1 MTRLV
6 RWFLQ
11 GLIYFV
17 PIALTVF
24 VMVACFRAVDGALGE
39 LIGIDVPGAGIL
51 VMVVVVTVL
60 GFLLS
65 NYLSRRVL
73 SVVEVAL
80 DRLPLV
86 KLLHSSVK
94 DLLGAV
100 VGEDR
105 KFDTPVAVELMPGSG
120 VRAFGF
126 VTRDSLDGAGLPDGL
141 VAVYLPQSYNFAG
154 QLLAVPRARVQ
165 PVTAEASEIM
175 AFIVS
180 GGVTGRWLEA
190 TPRARPLR

>member
-1 MTRLV
+1 MKRLV

-24 VMVACFRAVDGALGE
+24 VLVTCFRAIDGGLRG
-39 LIGIDVPGAGIL
+39 LVGIEVPGAGVLIL
-51 VMVVVVTVL
+51 VLLVTVL
-60 GFLLS
+60 GFLMS

-73 SVVEVAL
+73 STVEVVL
-80 DRLPLV
+80 DRVPLV

-105 KFDTPVAVELMPGSG
+105 KFDAPVAVEIMPGSG
-120 VRAFGF
+120 VRVFGF
-126 VTRDSLDGAGLPDGL
+126 VTRDSLAALGLPDDV

-165 PVTAEASEIM
+165 PVSGESSEIM

-180 GGVTGRWLEA
+180 GGVTGRGLA
-190 TPRARPLR
+190 

>member
-1 MTRLV
+1 MKRLI

-24 VMVACFRAVDGALGE
+24 VLVTCFRAIDGALGR
-39 LIGIDVPGAGIL
+39 LIGIEVPGAGIL
-51 VMVVVVTVL
+51 ILVVLVTVL

-73 SVVEVAL
+73 GVVEVVL
-80 DRLPLV
+80 DRLPVV

-105 KFDTPVAVELMPGSG
+105 KFDTPVAVEVIPGSG

-126 VTRDSLDGAGLPDGL
+126 VTRHSLDEVGLPADV

-154 QLLAVPRARVQ
+154 QLIAVPRARIQQVKGES
-165 PVTAEASEIM
+165 AEIM

-180 GGVTGRWLEA
+180 GGITGRWFS
-190 TPRARPLR
+190 

>member
-1 MTRLV
+1 MKRLI

-17 PIALTVF
+17 PIALTLF
-24 VMVACFRAVDGALGE
+24 VLIASFRAIDGALGS
-39 LIGIDVPGAGIL
+39 LVGIDVPGVGFLIL
-51 VMVVVVTVL
+51 IVLVTVL

-73 SVVEVAL
+73 GALEALL
-80 DRLPLV
+80 DRVPLV

-105 KFDTPVAVELMPGSG
+105 KFDAPVAVELVPGSG

-126 VTRDSLDGAGLPDGL
+126 VTRDSLREIGLADDM

-154 QLLAVPRARVQ
+154 QLVAVPRARIQ
-165 PVTAEASEIM
+165 PVTGESAEIM

-180 GGVTGRWLEA
+180 GGVTGRWLPA
-190 TPRARPLR
+190 ARR

>member
-1 MTRLV
+1 MKRLI

-17 PIALTVF
+17 PIALTLF
-24 VMVACFRAVDGALGE
+24 VLVTCFQAIDGALRR
-39 LIGIDVPGAGIL
+39 LIGVDVPGVGVLIL
-51 VMVVVVTVL
+51 VVLVTVL

-73 SVVEVAL
+73 GVVEVVL
-80 DRLPLV
+80 DKLPLI

-94 DLLGAV
+94 DLLGAM

-105 KFDTPVAVELMPGSG
+105 KFDTPVAVEVIPGSG

-126 VTRDSLDGAGLPDGL
+126 VTRESLDDLGLPADA

-154 QLLAVPRARVQ
+154 QLLAVPRSRVQ
-165 PVTAEASEIM
+165 RVTGDSAEMM

-180 GGVTGRWLEA
+180 GGVTGRSL
-190 TPRARPLR
+190 L

>member
-1 MTRLV
+1 MKRLI

-17 PIALTVF
+17 PIALTLF
-24 VMVACFRAVDGALGE
+24 VLVTSFRAIDGALGR
-39 LIGIDVPGAGIL
+39 LIGIDVPGVGFLIL
-51 VMVVVVTVL
+51 IVLVTVL

-73 SVVEVAL
+73 GVIEQVL

-86 KLLHSSVK
+86 KLLHTSVK

-100 VGEDR
+100 VGDDR
-105 KFDTPVAVELMPGSG
+105 KFDTPVAIELMPGSG

-126 VTRDSLDGAGLPDGL
+126 VTRDSLGEIGLPEDT

-165 PVTAEASEIM
+165 PVTGESAEIM

-180 GGVTGRWLEA
+180 GGVTGRWLA
-190 TPRARPLR
+190 

>member
-1 MTRLV
+1 MKRLI

-17 PIALTVF
+17 PIAFTLF
-24 VMVACFRAVDGALGE
+24 VLITSFRAIDGALGR
-39 LIGIDVPGAGIL
+39 LIGIDVPGVGVL
-51 VMVVVVTVL
+51 VLVVLVTVL

-73 SVVEVAL
+73 DLIEGVL

-100 VGEDR
+100 VGDDR
-105 KFDTPVAVELMPGSG
+105 KFDTPVAVEVMPGSG

-126 VTRDSLDGAGLPDGL
+126 VTRESLGELGLPEDM

-154 QLLAVPRARVQ
+154 QLLAVPRSRIQ
-165 PVTAEASEIM
+165 TLTGESAEIL

-180 GGVTGRWLEA
+180 GGVTGRWLA
-190 TPRARPLR
+190 